1 MLTYTVHMPVKF
13 CPVNGYII
21 ICRYSLISMEKGSR
35 WVLLKKLT
43 QSLHAGHGILFAC
56 LYTVAA
62 KDSNLNH
69 SFLVLTMIIGVIHVG
84 KGVFHDAL
92 IHCS

>member
-1 MLTYTVHMPVKF
+1 M
-13 CPVNGYII
+13 
-21 ICRYSLISMEKGSR
+21 RDMESYC
-35 WVLLKKLT
+35 
-43 QSLHAGHGILFAC
+43 AC